1 MSARLHILGICGSLR
16 AGSLNTALLRNA
28 QAMLPADASLLIADL
43 SGIPLFNQ
51 DLEHAP
57 PEAVQ
62 TFKAQIASADALLF
76 AVPEYNY
83 SLSGVLKN
91 AIDWASRPPEAQ
103 PFAGKPAAVMSA
115 GGRFGGVRAQAH
127 FRQIAA
133 GLGMFVL
140 PKPEL
145 LIPQAKQKFNPA
157 GELVDPEVC
166 DQLRAFVEAFMRWI
180 SRWR

>member
-1 MSARLHILGICGSLR
+1 MSDQLRVLGISGSLR
-16 AGSLNTALLRNA
+16 VGSLNTALLRNV
-28 QAMLPADASLLIADL
+28 QAMLPAHVSLQIADL

-51 DLEHAP
+51 DHEHSP
-57 PEAVQ
+57 PAAVQ
-62 TFKAQIASADALLF
+62 ALKSQIASADALLF

-91 AIDWASRPPEAQ
+91 AIDWVSRPPETQ

-133 GLGMFVL
+133 GLDMFVM

-145 LIPQAKQKFNPA
+145 MIPQAKQKFNAA
-157 GELVDPEVC
+157 GELIDAEAC
-166 DQLRAFVEAFMRWI
+166 DQLRAFVEAFIGWI
-180 SRWR
+180 ARWR